1 MPVPNNDEPGG
12 EPGRDWQ
19 DEIGDL
25 LERADLP
32 EPPAS
37 SASFTPDDAELR
49 AAYELELH
57 REFLLDAWR
66 ERLDFDLWCLRRY
79 ATSGAEKT
87 AAKTSFAL
95 RGLYAA
101 RRVRRFALE
110 EIDKAAIEEEEEGAK
125 IIAKCRE
132 VLGNVDVL
140 EAKIRRLNPEAAAE
154 FDRENP

>member
-1 MPVPNNDEPGG
+1 MPDNDEPGG
-12 EPGRDWQ
+12 GSGRDWQ

-25 LERADLP
+25 LEKADLP

-37 SASFTPDDAELR
+37 GDPFIPDDADLR
-49 AAYELELH
+49 AAYGIELR

-87 AAKTSFAL
+87 AAKPSFAL
-95 RGLYAA
+95 RGLSAA
-101 RRVRRFALE
+101 RRVRRFARE
-110 EIDKAAIEEEEEGAK
+110 EIEKAGIEEDEEKRAEL
-125 IIAKCRE
+125 IAKHRE

-140 EAKIRRLNPEAAAE
+140 EAKIRRLNPGAAAE
-154 FDRENP
+154 FDRENR